1 MNDGRI
7 VWRVS
12 LIIGLAQ
19 LGFATIL
26 PLLPLYLTERLGAS
40 VKLVGVV
47 IATVALVETFLKTA
61 WGGVADRLGR
71 KPVMVF
77 GCFLAA
83 AAPLMMSVLR
93 TPALFVP
100 LRFVDGTGSAALWP
114 SAAASIAET
123 TTPDRRATGMA
134 VLNMAFLGAIA
145 AGPSLGLFV
154 VGFTHNF
161 HAGFFLASGLLALGG
176 LMAMILLPSGRPSH
190 HPDGTLIDYHPT
202 VQPAHL
208 EAIVSS
214 FRTSPVLFWLYLIAF
229 VQMFGIGMLVPIAA
243 IYAKRVVGLDEHEIG
258 ILFLVV
264 VIAVAL
270 ATVPAGRAAD
280 RVGKSHLITTG
291 MVLGAL
297 GMWLIPFGGQLW
309 LLLVAGVLLGSS
321 YALMAPAWLA
331 LVTEMAPPGRL
342 GLAVGA
348 SETVQGLGLVLGP
361 LLGGLLWDGI
371 GPQAPFVA
379 CAVALTLGAV
389 IGTVV
394 LRRGAGMEGTPSSAP

>member
-1 MNDGRI
+1 M
-7 VWRVS
+7 VWRIA

-19 LGFATIL
+19 LGFASIL
-26 PLLPLYLTERLGAS
+26 PLLPLYLTEQLGAS

-47 IATVALVETFLKTA
+47 IASVAIVETVLKTA
-61 WGGVADRLGR
+61 WGGIADRHGR

-77 GCFLAA
+77 GLLLAA
-83 AAPLMMSVLR
+83 VAPAMMSVLR
-93 TPALFVP
+93 TPVLFVP
-100 LRFVDGTGSAALWP
+100 LRFIDGTGSAALWP

-134 VLNMAFLGAIA
+134 VLNMAFLGGIA

-161 HAGFFLASGLLALGG
+161 HAGFYLASGLLFLGA
-176 LMAMILLPSGRPSH
+176 LMAIILLPGGRPAAH
-190 HPDGTLIDYHPT
+190 ADGPVVGYHAS
-202 VQPAHL
+202 VQPAYL
-208 EAIVSS
+208 ETIVRS
-214 FRTSPVLFWLYLIAF
+214 FRASPVLFWLYLIAF
-229 VQMFGIGMLVPIAA
+229 VQMFGVGLLVPIAA
-243 IYAKRVVGLDEHEIG
+243 IYAKSIIKLSEHEIG

-270 ATVPAGRAAD
+270 ATVPAGRMAD
-280 RVGKSHLITTG
+280 RVGKPYLITAG

-297 GMWLIPFGGQLW
+297 GMWLIPFGGSLAM
-309 LLLVAGVLLGSS
+309 LLVAGVLLGSS

-331 LVTEMAPPGRL
+331 MVTELAPPGRM

-361 LLGGLLWDGI
+361 LLGGVLYDAI
-371 GPQAPFVA
+371 GPKAPFVV
-379 CAVALTLGAV
+379 CASALTVGAIMGV
-389 IGTVV
+389 VV
-394 LRRGAGMEGTPSSAP
+394 LRRRGGVS

>member
-1 MNDGRI
+1 MNDGRM
-7 VWRVS
+7 VWRVA

-47 IATVALVETFLKTA
+47 IATVALVETFFKTA

-83 AAPLMMSVLR
+83 VAPLLMSVLHA
-93 TPALFVP
+93 PALFVP

-134 VLNMAFLGAIA
+134 VLNMAFLGGIA

-154 VGFTHNF
+154 VGFTRNF

-176 LMAMILLPSGRPSH
+176 VMAMILLPGGRPSH
-190 HPDGTLIDYHPT
+190 HPDGAPIDYHPS

-208 EAIVSS
+208 EAIIRS
-214 FRTSPVLFWLYLIAF
+214 FRASPVLFWLYLIAF
-229 VQMFGIGMLVPIAA
+229 VQMFGIGMLVPIAT
-243 IYAKRVVGLDEHEIG
+243 IYAKRVVGLDEREIG
-258 ILFLVV
+258 VLFLVV

-270 ATVPAGRAAD
+270 ATIPAGRAAD
-280 RVGKSHLITTG
+280 RVGKSSLITAG

-297 GMWLIPFGGQLW
+297 GMWLIPFGGRLW
-309 LLLVAGVLLGSS
+309 LLLVAGMLLGSS

-379 CAVALTLGAV
+379 SAAALTLGAV
-389 IGTVV
+389 MGTVA
-394 LRRGAGMEGTPSSAP
+394 LRRGVGVGGKT